1 LTPQPDSLSYTRST
15 APRQLV
21 RAAYCAIMGQGVISM
36 TRTIRYLALSAVLLA
51 ATFPAFA
58 QSTSSTAATP
68 SSSHS
73 TTTAKKKTV
82 SKKHHTRR
90 EPTQKAPTP
99 ARITEI
105 QTALEHRGYYQGNPN
120 GKWDSNTVSAMQ
132 KFQSDNA
139 LESSGK
145 INALSLQKLGLG
157 SSIAGV
163 SAPKPVQPQPSKPAV
178 SAPVAAPAPA
188 STQSSS
194 ASAGSTLASSSAP
207 AAAVTKTPQH

>member
-1 LTPQPDSLSYTRST
+1 
-15 APRQLV
+15 
-21 RAAYCAIMGQGVISM
+21 MM
-36 TRTIRYLALSAVLLA
+36 MRTIQCLALSAVLIGA
-51 ATFPAFA
+51 AVPAFA
-58 QSTSSTAATP
+58 QSTSSTAAKP

-73 TTTAKKKTV
+73 TTGAKKKTA
-82 SKKHHTRR
+82 SKKHHARR

-105 QTALEHRGYYQGNPN
+105 QTALEHRGYYQGSPN
-120 GKWDSNTVSAMQ
+120 GKWDSTTVSAMQ

-178 SAPVAAPAPA
+178 STPAPAPA

-194 ASAGSTLASSSAP
+194 ASSGSTLASSSAP
-207 AAAVTKTPQH
+207 SATAKPPQH

>member
-1 LTPQPDSLSYTRST
+1 
-15 APRQLV
+15 
-21 RAAYCAIMGQGVISM
+21 MGQGVILM
-36 TRTIRYLALSAVLLA
+36 TRTIQCLALSAILIGA
-51 ATFPAFA
+51 AAPAFA

-73 TTTAKKKTV
+73 TSSAKKKTA

-105 QTALEHRGYYQGNPN
+105 QTALEHRGYYQGSPN

-178 SAPVAAPAPA
+178 STPAAAPAPA

-207 AAAVTKTPQH
+207 AAAATKTPQH

>member
-1 LTPQPDSLSYTRST
+1 
-15 APRQLV
+15 
-21 RAAYCAIMGQGVISM
+21 MK
-36 TRTIRYLALSAVLLA
+36 RTVKFLALSAILLA
-51 ATFPAFA
+51 ASLPVFA
-58 QSTSSTAATP
+58 QASSTTGSA
-68 SSSHS
+68 SSSTHS
-73 TTTAKKKTV
+73 TATAKKKTV
-82 SKKHHTRR
+82 SKKHHSKR

-105 QTALEHRGYYQGNPN
+105 QTALERRGYYQGDPN
-120 GKWDSNTVSAMQ
+120 GKWDSNTVNAMQ
-132 KFQSDNA
+132 KFQSENG

-207 AAAVTKTPQH
+207 SAATTKTPQH